1 MLAKFPPNSVKMKHP
16 FCTQPW
22 DSSPEI
28 VKKLF
33 KVHNLQNL
41 LSTEFFKLV
50 FNEDFFKLVFN
61 QDISYA
67 KDAAYCHSV
76 AVTFIMHVLD
86 VLIHELFYLASARYT
101 LSAIPAI
108 C

>member
-33 KVHNLQNL
+33 KVHSLQNL
-41 LSTEFFKLV
+41 LS
-50 FNEDFFKLVFN
+50 
-61 QDISYA
+61 SYA
-67 KDAAYCHSV
+67 KDAANCLSV
-76 AVTFIMHVLD
+76 AVNFIVHVLD

-101 LSAIPAI
+101 IFAIPAT

>member
-1 MLAKFPPNSVKMKHP
+1 MKHP

-41 LSTEFFKLV
+41 LSTE
-50 FNEDFFKLVFN
+50 FFKLVFN

-101 LSAIPAI
+101 LSAIPAT